1 MIIHDFTLPKGR
13 QPKHSF
19 QLTPHQKMLLMP
31 VGDIHAFSDGWP
43 QQRFQDHIQ
52 WGVDR
57 GAYFLGM
64 GEYLDFTSAT
74 QRTIMADL
82 RESQRIHIDRMVR
95 AEVERLAKLIA
106 PSKGQWLGLLEG
118 HHYHQFVDGTTS
130 DQYLCQL
137 LKAPFLGTSTLMSVR
152 LENPNRPSHTRPEV
166 LVFAHH
172 GAARGGARKQGGKL
186 HRLEDLLTWVEAD
199 IYLMGHDHSKVNAPM
214 DRLYRT
220 VSGHLYHRTKIM
232 ARTGGFMVGWEG
244 KRPHPL
250 TIQAAESRGSYVEQ
264 GAMGPAAL
272 GGPVFSIGYKRIL
285 RAGHPE
291 IVVPDLHY
299 SV

>member
-1 MIIHDFTLPKGR
+1 MIIHDFQLPEGR
-13 QPKHSF
+13 QPKYAF
-19 QLTPHQKMLLMP
+19 QLTPHQKALLMP
-31 VGDIHAFSDGWP
+31 VGDVHAFSDGWP
-43 QQRFQDHIQ
+43 EKRFREHIQ

-64 GEYLDFTSAT
+64 GEYLDFTSAS
-74 QRTIMADL
+74 QRVLLDDL
-82 RESQRIHIDRMVR
+82 REHQHAHLDRMIRGDV
-95 AEVERLAKLIA
+95 ARLADMIA

-137 LKAPFLGTSTLMSVR
+137 LGTAFLGTSALLSLQM
-152 LENPNRPSHTRPEV
+152 LENGEDRRSAEV

-186 HRLEDLLTWVEAD
+186 NRLEDLLTWVEAD

-220 VSGHLYHRTKIM
+220 RSGHLYHRTKIM

-244 KRPHPL
+244 KRPQPL
-250 TIQAAESRGSYVEQ
+250 TVRAGESRGSYVEQ
-264 GAMGPAAL
+264 GALGPSSL
-272 GGPVFSIGYKRIL
+272 GGPVFSIGYKRIQ
-285 RAGHPE
+285 REGHPE

-299 SV
+299 SL